1 MPRGGDGG
9 YSDRGS
15 LANFVSGL
23 ISFKSAAELLS
34 FVFPALRSSACRG
47 THLESL
53 AVSVR
58 PDAAAKATD
67 EATDADCMSSA
78 QLRPPIFG
86 AFSGTM
92 IVSPAR
98 NVALIGSP
106 PHQPSL
112 LFFAAITEP
121 SARTTNTAFLSA
133 SSVTPPA
140 WLRYHLALWP
150 GRNPMAVGLNT
161 WPFTIT

>member
-1 MPRGGDGG
+1 M
-9 YSDRGS
+9 Y
-15 LANFVSGL
+15 A
-23 ISFKSAAELLS
+23 
-34 FVFPALRSSACRG
+34 
-47 THLESL
+47 T
-53 AVSVR
+53 
-58 PDAAAKATD
+58 AKATD

-86 AFSGTM
+86 AFSGTTM
-92 IVSPAR
+92 ESPAR
-98 NVALIGSP
+98 WVALIGSP

-121 SARTTNTAFLSA
+121 SARITNTAFLSA

-150 GRNPMAVGLNT
+150 GTVATAVGLNT
-161 WPFTIT
+161 WPLTVT